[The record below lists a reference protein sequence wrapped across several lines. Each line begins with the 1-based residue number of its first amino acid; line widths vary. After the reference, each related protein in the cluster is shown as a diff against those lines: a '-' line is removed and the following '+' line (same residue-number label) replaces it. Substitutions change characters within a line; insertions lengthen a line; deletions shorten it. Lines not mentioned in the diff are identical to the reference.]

1 MGQFRGK
8 AVQINKHGYH
18 LLNRPLFSKKL
29 GQKLAP
35 LANIA
40 NMDGR
45 SVYKTLSDKEL
56 ADLYRA
62 SGNQEILAAL
72 YTRYSE
78 LLFGVCM
85 KYLKNADNAADACN
99 DIYVEL
105 VAKLLKHEV
114 LTVKAWLHTVARN
127 HCLMRLRGDKK
138 MPTDEFPEHFVQSD
152 ESWHPDIAGQREQ
165 KLSALEKCIEA
176 LKNEQKQA
184 VSLFYMEQKSYN
196 EIAEL
201 TGIPWNNIRSQ
212 IQNGRRN
219 LKNCIEEHER
229 AAGK

>member
-1 MGQFRGK
+1 MT
-8 AVQINKHGYH
+8 
-18 LLNRPLFSKKL
+18 
-29 GQKLAP
+29 
-35 LANIA
+35 
-40 NMDGR
+40 GR
-45 SVYKTLSDKEL
+45 AAYKTLSDKEL
-56 ADLYRA
+56 ADLYRG
-62 SGNQEILAAL
+62 SGDQELLAVL
-72 YTRYSE
+72 YSRHSD

-105 VAKLLKHEV
+105 VSKLLKHEV
-114 LTVKAWLHTVARN
+114 LNVKAWLHTLARN

-138 MPTDEFPEHFVQSD
+138 MPTDELPEQFVQSD
-152 ESWHPDIAGQREQ
+152 ESWHPDIAMQREQ
-165 KLSALEKCIEA
+165 KLSALEECIEG

-219 LKNCIEEHER
+219 LKICIEEHER
-229 AAGK
+229 AAG